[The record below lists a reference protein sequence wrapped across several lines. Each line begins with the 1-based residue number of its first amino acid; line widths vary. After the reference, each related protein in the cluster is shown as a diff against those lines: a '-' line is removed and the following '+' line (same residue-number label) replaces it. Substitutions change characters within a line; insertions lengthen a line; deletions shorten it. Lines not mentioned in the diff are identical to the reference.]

1 MMSRTTSRVLW
12 VIAGVLLVIA
22 GIACLRNPGAALTSM
37 TVILGV
43 AMLFSG
49 IVDIVIFA
57 TAHNDMAG
65 SGWFLLDGILTVLLS
80 LFVLVNGWF
89 TALTLPFIFGMWLIF
104 SGITKFVN
112 SFDLQRLGVRGWGW
126 FTAIGV
132 LLACA
137 GFFSFLS
144 PIASLVAMTT
154 VIGVFL
160 VMQGIASIVRGCFS
174 GRLWI

>member
-1 MMSRTTSRVLW
+1 MSRTTSRVLW

-37 TVILGV
+37 TAILGI
-43 AMLFSG
+43 AML
-49 IVDIVIFA
+49 
-57 TAHNDMAG
+57 
-65 SGWFLLDGILTVLLS
+65 
-80 LFVLVNGWF
+80 
-89 TALTLPFIFGMWLIF
+89 F

>member
-1 MMSRTTSRVLW
+1 MSRTTSRVLW

-22 GIACLRNPGAALTSM
+22 GIACLRNLGAALTSM
-37 TVILGV
+37 TAILGI

-80 LFVLVNGWF
+80 LFVLGNGWF

-154 VIGVFL
+154 VVGVFL
-160 VMQGIASIVRGCFS
+160 IQQGIASILRGCFS
-174 GRLWI
+174 GRLWN